1 MRENRRQINQNRL
14 KNIIL
19 EFIKENIK
27 TYLIL
32 TIIFFIGLTLGVIFV
47 NNANETQANQIS
59 GYINNFINSIINVGT
74 VSVVA
79 KGALSAI
86 KAIPGINIA
95 VSALNILL

>member
-1 MRENRRQINQNRL
+1 MRGNRRQTNQNRL
-14 KNIIL
+14 KNIII

-59 GYINNFINSIINVGT
+59 GYINNFINLSYDLFSHILTTFDV
-74 VSVVA
+74 VS
-79 KGALSAI
+79 
-86 KAIPGINIA
+86 N
-95 VSALNILL
+95 LLYMLEKTCS